1 MPAPT
6 DPAAGRGRAGMTA
19 GVLVVDKPQGPTSH
33 DVVAVARRAL
43 GERRI
48 GHCGTLDP
56 LATGVLALA
65 IGQAT
70 RLVQYLMATDKTY
83 QATVRFGVVTTT
95 YDTLG
100 EVCSR
105 SDVRPTRDAIAQAL
119 DQFRGSQLQ
128 TPPVFS
134 AKKID
139 GHRSYDLARRTGQPP
154 PALAPVAVQVHAL
167 TLDAFDGECA
177 VLTMTVSSGFYVRS
191 LAHDLGQML
200 GTGAALQQLR
210 RTRVGSFSLD
220 QAVTLDTLAT
230 VDRHTV
236 QARVIPM
243 TSLMTD
249 RPALHLDGPTAAR
262 ARKGVDL
269 PCPSPDS
276 VPPSLTRLFD
286 DEGRLLGLAVP
297 ARQPGF
303 LHPTVVFGWAPHR
316 RFDYN

>member
-1 MPAPT
+1 
-6 DPAAGRGRAGMTA
+6 MTA

-65 IGQAT
+65 VGQAT

-83 QATVRFGVVTTT
+83 QATIRFGLVTTT

-105 SDVRPTRDAIAQAL
+105 SDARPTRDAMAQAL
-119 DQFRGSQLQ
+119 DRFRGPQMQ
-128 TPPVFS
+128 MPPAFS

-139 GHRSYDLARRTGQPP
+139 GHRSYDLARRVGQPP
-154 PALAPVAVQVHAL
+154 PTLAPVAVQVQAL
-167 TLDAFDGECA
+167 TLDAFDGDCA
-177 VLTMTVSSGFYVRS
+177 ILTMTVSSGFYVRS
-191 LAHDLGQML
+191 LAHDLGQAL
-200 GTGAALQQLR
+200 GTGAALEQLR
-210 RTRVGSFSLD
+210 RTRAGTFSLGE
-220 QAVTLDTLAT
+220 AVTLDTLAT
-230 VDRHTV
+230 ASREAL
-236 QARVIPM
+236 QSRIIPM
-243 TSLMTD
+243 SSLMTD
-249 RPALHLDGPTAAR
+249 RPALHLDAGTAAR

-269 PCPSPDS
+269 PYPAPWP
-276 VPPSLTRLFD
+276 VAPALTRLFD

-303 LHPTVVFGWAPHR
+303 LHPTVVFG
-316 RFDYN
+316 